1 MIATN
6 EELALLEKWKRKLCL
21 QEWRIKLLTHLH
33 PEEMMVRN
41 TTGCTEW
48 SEAIK
53 TARIEIINPACYGDR
68 IVPFNFEKTLVH
80 ELLHLK
86 FSFWC
91 QNEDDVGCPHCG
103 EVINTVDIASTDSGG
118 RAWYEFLENIGY
130 CVPYGKRTEEKD
142 WNCLDMVLDNEQ
154 AKQLADYAVKKEV
167 YNWDGVESVVATAL
181 MHENK
186 VVINANW

>member
-1 MIATN
+1 MGLDITIS
-6 EELALLEKWKRKLCL
+6 ERKEC
-21 QEWRIKLLTHLH
+21 RCPNCGI
-33 PEEMMVRN
+33 P
-41 TTGCTEW
+41 
-48 SEAIK
+48 
-53 TARIEIINPACYGDR
+53 
-68 IVPFNFEKTLVH
+68 
-80 ELLHLK
+80 
-86 FSFWC
+86 
-91 QNEDDVGCPHCG
+91 VGY
-103 EVINTVDIASTDSGG
+103 TYIASADSDG

-130 CVPYGKRTEEKD
+130 CIPYGKRTEEKD

>member
-68 IVPFNFEKTLVH
+68 ATGTAAFRNSMTSCERRLVMTNLEAVIVIAMVKNNLNVTAVANTLPM
-80 ELLHLK
+80 
-86 FSFWC
+86 
-91 QNEDDVGCPHCG
+91 QR
-103 EVINTVDIASTDSGG
+103 NTVLYHLDKIERETKLNPRHIHDLIDLLEIA
-118 RAWYEFLENIGY
+118 LE
-130 CVPYGKRTEEKD
+130 
-142 WNCLDMVLDNEQ
+142 VL
-154 AKQLADYAVKKEV
+154 
-167 YNWDGVESVVATAL
+167 
-181 MHENK
+181 
-186 VVINANW
+186 

>member
-1 MIATN
+1 MGLSSLWTKAAYSTTPDVH
-6 EELALLEKWKRKLCL
+6 R
-21 QEWRIKLLTHLH
+21 LH
-33 PEEMMVRN
+33 
-41 TTGCTEW
+41 
-48 SEAIK
+48 
-53 TARIEIINPACYGDR
+53 
-68 IVPFNFEKTLVH
+68 
-80 ELLHLK
+80 
-86 FSFWC
+86 
-91 QNEDDVGCPHCG
+91 
-103 EVINTVDIASTDSGG
+103 
-118 RAWYEFLENIGY
+118 EFLENIGY

>member
-1 MIATN
+1 MGLDITVM
-6 EELALLEKWKRKLCL
+6 ERKD
-21 QEWRIKLLTHLH
+21 
-33 PEEMMVRN
+33 VR
-41 TTGCTEW
+41 
-48 SEAIK
+48 
-53 TARIEIINPACYGDR
+53 
-68 IVPFNFEKTLVH
+68 
-80 ELLHLK
+80 
-86 FSFWC
+86 
-91 QNEDDVGCPHCG
+91 CPHCG
-103 EVINTVDIASTDSGG
+103 EVINTVDVASTDSGG

-167 YNWDGVESVVATAL
+167 YNWDGVESVIATAL

>member
-68 IVPFNFEKTLVH
+68 MSPMLLVLFSHTEIPFSIT
-80 ELLHLK
+80 
-86 FSFWC
+86 W
-91 QNEDDVGCPHCG
+91 
-103 EVINTVDIASTDSGG
+103 T
-118 RAWYEFLENIGY
+118 R
-130 CVPYGKRTEEKD
+130 
-142 WNCLDMVLDNEQ
+142 
-154 AKQLADYAVKKEV
+154 
-167 YNWDGVESVVATAL
+167 
-181 MHENK
+181 
-186 VVINANW
+186 

>member
-53 TARIEIINPACYGDR
+53 TARMVR
-68 IVPFNFEKTLVH
+68 T
-80 ELLHLK
+80 
-86 FSFWC
+86 W
-91 QNEDDVGCPHCG
+91 
-103 EVINTVDIASTDSGG
+103 
-118 RAWYEFLENIGY
+118 FLTTSRQSSLSIT
-130 CVPYGKRTEEKD
+130 P
-142 WNCLDMVLDNEQ
+142 
-154 AKQLADYAVKKEV
+154 
-167 YNWDGVESVVATAL
+167 
-181 MHENK
+181 
-186 VVINANW
+186 

>member
-1 MIATN
+1 MNRSCNSI
-6 EELALLEKWKRKLCL
+6 LC
-21 QEWRIKLLTHLH
+21 RFGVH
-33 PEEMMVRN
+33 
-41 TTGCTEW
+41 
-48 SEAIK
+48 
-53 TARIEIINPACYGDR
+53 TADPY
-68 IVPFNFEKTLVH
+68 VH
-80 ELLHLK
+80 IQVK
-86 FSFWC
+86 
-91 QNEDDVGCPHCG
+91 
-103 EVINTVDIASTDSGG
+103 
-118 RAWYEFLENIGY
+118 